1 MLHLLI
7 SFLALFCSVS
17 GNAQF
22 NQPAMNMEEDYQNLN
37 SIRSRMYLMSL
48 QQRANQHM
56 LQNQI
61 QSMNGAGF
69 VENLMNDPMM
79 MGLVI
84 AIACCI
90 VLAIILCCQCACG
103 KTHNTTTTTTTSS
116 SGR

>member
-7 SFLALFCSVS
+7 SFLALFCSVTSVS

-56 LQNQI
+56 LQNQM
-61 QSMNGAGF
+61 QMSTGGADIG
-69 VENLMNDPMM
+69 ERMKDPMFL
-79 MGLVI
+79 GLVI
-84 AIACCI
+84 ASGVALLLL
-90 VLAIILCCQCACG
+90 VVLCCQCVCG
-103 KTHNTTTTTTTSS
+103 QTHNKTTTTTA
-116 SGR
+116 R